1 MSNNYPYDN
10 NGRQDE
16 TRQYRRQEY
25 GQGYDRSYDQNY
37 RDGYPQ
43 PQYQEQYQQQYQ
55 EQYRQQ
61 DNGPTLLA
69 GKFDPKKVAVN
80 LVLLGVLAAVV
91 TFAIVLIVDQIIAR
105 ITGDPAQ
112 GPGQAVITGV
122 IAGIIGVLAGLL
134 YVPVSGTGN
143 EGLFNAAIV
152 ALTVAAAV
160 FYVLFGGL
168 LDKDW
173 TTILTLAAILCA
185 GVTASAAPTRIEAAR
200 VR

>member
-43 PQYQEQYQQQYQ
+43 PQYQQQYQ
-55 EQYRQQ
+55 QQ

>member
-43 PQYQEQYQQQYQ
+43 PQYQQQYQ
-55 EQYRQQ
+55 QQ

-80 LVLLGVLAAVV
+80 LILLGVLAAVV

-122 IAGIIGVLAGLL
+122 IAGIIGILAGLL

>member
-1 MSNNYPYDN
+1 
-10 NGRQDE
+10 
-16 TRQYRRQEY
+16 
-25 GQGYDRSYDQNY
+25 
-37 RDGYPQ
+37 
-43 PQYQEQYQQQYQ
+43 
-55 EQYRQQ
+55 
-61 DNGPTLLA
+61 
-69 GKFDPKKVAVN
+69 
-80 LVLLGVLAAVV
+80 VLAAVV

>member
-10 NGRQDE
+10 NGRKDE

-43 PQYQEQYQQQYQ
+43 PQYQEQYQQ
-55 EQYRQQ
+55 QYRQQ